1 MEIGKNWVKGR
12 RLVGA
17 FSAVYI
23 FSLSLTVLEI
33 VGGGGPIG
41 PPPGGGGWEKSPGGA
56 GLSGSLTG
64 RIRHVHDYSWNK
76 LPSMR

>member
-12 RLVGA
+12 RPVGA

-33 VGGGGPIG
+33 VGGVRSD
-41 PPPGGGGWEKSPGGA
+41 PPGGGGWEKSPGGA
-56 GLSGSLTG
+56 GL
-64 RIRHVHDYSWNK
+64 IYFDNK
-76 LPSMR
+76 